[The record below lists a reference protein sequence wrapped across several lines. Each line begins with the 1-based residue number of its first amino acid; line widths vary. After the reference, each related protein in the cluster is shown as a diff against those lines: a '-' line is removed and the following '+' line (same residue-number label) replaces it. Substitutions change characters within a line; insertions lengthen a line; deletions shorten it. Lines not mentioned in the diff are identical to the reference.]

1 MTVDTR
7 QQLLSQIN
15 AQINLNGTG
24 AITGPILN
32 NILDTMVNSSLF
44 NTGTWSQYTSYAPL
58 DITSYNGA
66 SYVAII
72 ANVNQ
77 LPTNTAYW
85 TLFVSSGA
93 TAGAAGSNTQVQY
106 NSGGL
111 LAASSNL
118 TFNGTTL
125 TSNAVSVTNG
135 LSVGGTATITT
146 ATVSGTTTTAV
157 LSATTSGTIN
167 SLTLT
172 GSSSPS
178 LSLPNIA
185 ETTTTSATAATG
197 TVNFDVITQSVLYY
211 TASATGNWT
220 LNIRGNS
227 STTLNTYMATGRT
240 VTVVFMVTQGA
251 TAYYNS
257 AFTIDGTSVTPKWQG
272 GTAPSAGDA
281 SSIDVYTY
289 SITKTASATY
299 TVLASQ
305 TQFK

>member
-44 NTGTWSQYTSYAPL
+44 NTGGWSQYTSYAPL
-58 DITSYNGA
+58 DIVSYNNA
-66 SYVAII
+66 SYVATA

-77 LPTNTAYW
+77 IPTNGTYW

-93 TAGAAGSNTQVQY
+93 TSGAAGSNTQVQY

-125 TSNAVSVTNG
+125 TSNTVSVTNG
-135 LSVGGTATITT
+135 LTVGGTATIAT

-227 STTLNTYMATGRT
+227 STTLNTYMATGCT

-289 SITKTASATY
+289 SILKTGSATY
-299 TVLASQ
+299 TVLATLTKFQ
-305 TQFK
+305 